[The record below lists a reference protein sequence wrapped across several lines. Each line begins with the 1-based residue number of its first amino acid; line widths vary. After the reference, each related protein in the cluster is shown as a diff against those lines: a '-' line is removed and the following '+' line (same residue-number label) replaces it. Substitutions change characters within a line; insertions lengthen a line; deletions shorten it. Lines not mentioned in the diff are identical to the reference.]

1 MVTNYRGQEI
11 TYSRLWE
18 VLEDY
23 LDGRR
28 VYSISKRDGRL
39 LCCYRLDET
48 PNCPVACLVGSFL
61 DDSQYRYTMEG
72 YLIYGIEDAL
82 LINPQVAL
90 DDINFFQRIH
100 DALAKKDYDSALT
113 ILTSNLAPN
122 IVKDSARRAAVLD
135 KIAALIKRA

>member
-28 VYSISKRDGRL
+28 VYSIREGSTSCR
-39 LCCYRLDET
+39 YRLDET

-61 DDSQYRYTMEG
+61 DDAQYEAKEMEG
-72 YLIYGIEDAL
+72 KLIYGIADAL

-90 DDINFFQRIH
+90 DDINLFQRIH
-100 DALAKKDYDSALT
+100 DALARKDYDSALT
-113 ILTSNLAPN
+113 TLSSNLAPN
-122 IVKDSARRAAVLD
+122 IVKDSARRAAVLA